1 MWNAQSGPKG
11 IFFFN
16 YKGHKFGDME
26 KVRVDLEGVRGRN
39 EGKYD
44 QISLY
49 EILKYNIILRKMK
62 E

>member
-1 MWNAQSGPKG
+1 MDLRGF
-11 IFFFN
+11 FFFN